1 MLLLM
6 MGQFSISDA
15 ADLPE
20 KMYLPIVYRQL
31 PFPSEIEPNNT
42 RLQANGPLEFE
53 TTYYGIFDND
63 LDNYDIF
70 YFQVAKPEFIRIT
83 LTNPPE
89 SEMQIQLH
97 NTTSI
102 LPIPPYDYQPPF
114 EIETYISVAGKYFFV
129 IYMPSGSNSSTIYEF
144 KVSAP

>member
-6 MGQFSISDA
+6 IGQYSVSA
-15 ADLPE
+15 ADVPE
-20 KMYLPIVYRQL
+20 KVYLPILLRQL
-31 PFPSEIEPNNT
+31 PFPSEVEPNNT
-42 RLQANGPLEFE
+42 RLQANGPLVFG
-53 TTYYGIFDND
+53 TTYYGMHDNNF
-63 LDNYDIF
+63 DNYDIF
-70 YFQVAKPEFIRIT
+70 YFHVSKPGWIRIT

-97 NTTSI
+97 TTTSI

-129 IYMPSGSNSSTIYEF
+129 IYMPSGSNSSVIYEF